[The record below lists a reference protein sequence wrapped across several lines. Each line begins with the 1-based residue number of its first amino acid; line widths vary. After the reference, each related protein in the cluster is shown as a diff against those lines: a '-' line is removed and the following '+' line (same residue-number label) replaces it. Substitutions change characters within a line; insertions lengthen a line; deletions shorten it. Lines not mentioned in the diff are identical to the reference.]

1 MTNKNN
7 ALKSPGLFARRDP
20 HVFRLL
26 LVMAIWLVFMA
37 LTKPTKF
44 YTLINF
50 QTMASQFP
58 EFGLMSL
65 GVMLCMITGG
75 IDLSPVGVA
84 NLVAVLMAFVLKAL
98 TPAEGNLPGY
108 AIPLVFVLGAAIG
121 AVLGSLNGVLV
132 SKVRIPPILA
142 TLGMSELLTGVAIV
156 LTGGAAVSKLPVEYA
171 TTINNKIGGL
181 VPVQLV
187 IFALMALVVWFLLNR
202 TTFGTK
208 LYLLGTNAQA
218 ARYSGLKNDRL
229 LITTYMIS
237 GIAAAL
243 GGLVM
248 LANYNSARANYGS
261 VYVLQCILV
270 VVLGGVSPTGG
281 RGRISGVVLAIFLL
295 RMLETGIN
303 RFPQI
308 SSYYI
313 SLIWGG
319 VLLLVMVLDYFSAY
333 RGPKKRK
340 LQA

>member
-1 MTNKNN
+1 MTTSNNK
-7 ALKSPGLFARRDP
+7 ALKTPILWARKDS
-20 HVFRLL
+20 HVLRLL
-26 LVMAIWLVFMA
+26 LVMAIWLIFMA

-75 IDLSPVGVA
+75 IDLSPVAVA
-84 NLVAVLMAFVLKAL
+84 NLVSVLMALLLKQLA
-98 TPAEGNLPGY
+98 PAGALPGY
-108 AIPLVFVLGAAIG
+108 AIPLVFLLGTAMGAA
-121 AVLGSLNGVLV
+121 LGIMNGILV

-156 LTGGAAVSKLPVEYA
+156 ITGGAAVSKLPMEYA
-171 TTINNKIGGL
+171 TTINSKIAGL

-187 IFALMALVVWFLLNR
+187 IFSVMAVLVWFLLNR

-208 LYLLGTNAQA
+208 LYLLGTNPQA
-218 ARYSGLKNDRL
+218 ARYSGLNNDRL
-229 LITTYMIS
+229 LILTYMIS

-270 VVLGGVSPTGG
+270 VVLGGVSPSGG
-281 RGRISGVVLAIFLL
+281 RGKISGVVLAIFLL

-333 RGPKKRK
+333 RGPRKRK
-340 LQA
+340 AA

>member
-1 MTNKNN
+1 MT
-7 ALKSPGLFARRDP
+7 AKSVPGKSGFLGRVDK
-20 HVFRLL
+20 HVMRLL
-26 LVMAIWLVFMA
+26 LVMAVWMAFMA

-44 YTLINF
+44 YTPINF

-75 IDLSPVGVA
+75 IDLSTVGVA
-84 NLVAVLMAFVLKAL
+84 NLVSIVMAFLLKAL
-98 TPAEGNLPGY
+98 TPPEGGLPGY
-108 AIPLVFVLGAAIG
+108 AIPLVFVLGAALGGFLG
-121 AVLGSLNGVLV
+121 AVNGILV

-142 TLGMSELLTGVAIV
+142 TLGMSELLTGVSIV

-171 TTINNKIGGL
+171 LTINNKIAGL
-181 VPVQLV
+181 IPVQLV
-187 IFALMALVVWFLLNR
+187 IFALMSFIVWFLLNR

-208 LYLLGTNAQA
+208 LYMLGTNAQA

-243 GGLVM
+243 GGLIM

-281 RGRISGVVLAIFLL
+281 RGKISGVVLAIFLL

-333 RGPKKRK
+333 RGPGRRRRET
-340 LQA
+340 